1 MLIGIMFYVM
11 INQYYEYQYVQV
23 YVFEDLFMK
32 YIFFVFWEGQEG
44 SFLFWMFW
52 YIVFG
57 GVFMVIGKCWEVF
70 IFLLLFFVQVFLGF
84 MIFGI
89 YIGFGDDFMW
99 LGSNFMM
106 LFWDMVDVLI
116 FQSVDYVF

>member
-1 MLIGIMFYVM
+1 
-11 INQYYEYQYVQV
+11 
-23 YVFEDLFMK
+23 
-32 YIFFVFWEGQEG
+32 
-44 SFLFWMFW
+44 
-52 YIVFG
+52 
-57 GVFMVIGKCWEVF
+57 MVIGKCWEVF